1 MELESLILDSRL
13 NIANRDLNELDF
25 TPPNTSFIDV
35 TLAGDKVKF
44 ARWFY
49 PSIPSFSD
57 HPYIYFEILINP
69 AQILPTCNPP
79 VRRVPHLSKINV
91 PLLNERITSQI
102 SALYLPSKP
111 TIFDIEESITELSTL
126 IADTARKS
134 KGVRTLPRGKGS
146 MPWRSKKLCA
156 LRTEARRSYKL
167 WARHKTEENKSKYR
181 VSKAEYQREMRR
193 AKDQSWNDLNKA
205 ESSSKDMFAALNFLS
220 GKAAGISLP
229 PEILIDDMSVSNPMQ
244 ILNQCSNHFF
254 QRRVSLS
261 LFIKILNRKWNIL
274 IMIHAFL
281 KAAGYRLGAVVCG
294 EQS

>member
-1 MELESLILDSRL
+1 M
-13 NIANRDLNELDF
+13 
-25 TPPNTSFIDV
+25 
-35 TLAGDKVKF
+35 
-44 ARWFY
+44 
-49 PSIPSFSD
+49 
-57 HPYIYFEILINP
+57 
-69 AQILPTCNPP
+69 LPTCNPP

-134 KGVRTLPRGKGS
+134 KGTRTLPRGKGS
-146 MPWRSKKLCA
+146 MPWWSRKLCA
-156 LRTEARRSYKL
+156 LQTEARCSYKL
-167 WARHKTEENKSKYR
+167 WARHKTKENRSKYR
-181 VSKAEYQREMRR
+181 VSKAEYQRKIRR
-193 AKDQSWNDLNKA
+193 AKDQSWNDLNIA
-205 ESSSKDMFAALNFLS
+205 ESSSKVMFVALNFLS
-220 GKAAGISLP
+220 GKAAGVSLP
-229 PEILIDDMSVSNPMQ
+229 HEILIDDMSVSNPIQ